1 MSDLLPSADVVDCP
15 PGQAVAPVIESYPA
29 REAALPG
36 GLVVR
41 RTLPRAARRMVGP
54 WCFLDLYGPLSFGA
68 GKPMDIG
75 PHPHIGLQTVTWL
88 IEGEALH
95 NDSLGHERLIR
106 PGQLNLMTAGSG
118 ISHAEETPSGNSGR
132 LHGVQLWVALPEARR
147 HGPPAFDH
155 YAELPVVAIDR
166 LRATVLMGELAGVR
180 SPATAHSRMVGTEVV
195 ARDDGDARVPLDPC
209 FEHALVL
216 IDGHVALGERVL
228 EPATLSY
235 LGTGREAL
243 SLSARAGSRLVLL
256 GGEPFGEHI
265 LMWWNFVART
275 PDEIAQA
282 RHDWEQGSRRFGSVP
297 AYPGARIPA
306 PPLSPRVRPPE

>member
-15 PGQAVAPVIESYPA
+15 PAQALAPVLESYPA

-41 RTLPRAARRMVGP
+41 RALPRAGRRMVGP
-54 WCFLDLYGPLSFGA
+54 WCFLDHYGPLSFEA

-95 NDSLGHERLIR
+95 HDSLGHERLIK

-118 ISHAEETPSGNSGR
+118 ISHAEETPSRSSGR

-147 HGPPAFDH
+147 HGRPAFDH
-155 YAELPVVAIDR
+155 YADLPVAAIDSV
-166 LRATVLMGELAGVR
+166 RAAVLMGELAGMR
-180 SPATAHSRMVGTEVV
+180 SPATAHSRMVGAEVV
-195 ARDDGDARVPLDPC
+195 AHADGEARVPLDPR
-209 FEHALVL
+209 FEHALLL
-216 IDGHVALGERVL
+216 IDGRAALGERVL
-228 EPATLSY
+228 EPATLYY
-235 LGTGREAL
+235 LGTGRDGL
-243 SLSARAGSRLVLL
+243 SLSARAGSRLMLL

-275 PDEIAQA
+275 ADEIAQA
-282 RHDWEQGSRRFGSVP
+282 RNDWEQGSRRFGSVP
-297 AYPGARIPA
+297 AYAGGRIPA
-306 PPLSPRVRPPE
+306 PPLSPRARPPQ

>member
-15 PGQAVAPVIESYPA
+15 PGQAFAPVIESYPA

-36 GLVVR
+36 DLVVR
-41 RTLPRAARRMVGP
+41 RALPRPGRRMVGP
-54 WCFLDLYGPLSFGA
+54 WCFLDHYGPLSFGA

-95 NDSLGHERLIR
+95 HDSLGHERLIR

-118 ISHAEETPSGNSGR
+118 ISHAEETPSRNSGR
-132 LHGVQLWVALPEARR
+132 LHGVQLWVALPESRR

-155 YAELPVVAIDR
+155 YPELPVAAIGGV
-166 LRATVLMGELAGVR
+166 RAAVLMGELDGAR
-180 SPATAHSRMVGTEVV
+180 SPATTHSRMVGAKIV
-195 ARDDGDARVPLDPC
+195 ARDDGDARVPLDPR
-209 FEHALVL
+209 FEHGVVL
-216 IDGHVALGERVL
+216 IDGRVALGERVL
-228 EPATLSY
+228 EPATLYY

-282 RHDWEQGSRRFGSVP
+282 RDDWEQASRRFGSVP